1 MPLTYKINTPL
12 SPQEASEIFDSSG
25 IKRPTQDVDRIA
37 RMLEHADVL
46 ITAWDE
52 DRPVGIAR
60 AITDYAYCAYLS
72 DLAVRKEYQ
81 QQGIGKRLVTELQAH
96 LGEEVSLLLLSAPGA
111 MEYYPQIGFQNAENA
126 FLIRRTK

>member
-1 MPLTYKINTPL
+1 MAIVYKLNSSL
-12 SPQEASEIFDSSG
+12 APQEAAEIFDSSG
-25 IKRPTQDVDRIA
+25 IKRPTQDLNRIA

-52 DRPVGIAR
+52 DQPVGIAR
-60 AITDYAYCAYLS
+60 AITDYAYCCYLS

-81 QQGIGKRLVTELQAH
+81 KQGIGKRLVTELQAH

-126 FLIRRTK
+126 FLIRRTR

>member
-1 MPLTYKINTPL
+1 MAIVYKVNALL
-12 SPQEASEIFDSSG
+12 SPREAAEIFDSSG
-25 IKRPTQDVDRIA
+25 IKRPTQDVERIA

-46 ITAWDE
+46 LTAWDE
-52 DRPVGIAR
+52 DRPVAIAR
-60 AITDYAYCAYLS
+60 VITDYAYCAYLS

-81 QQGIGKRLVTELQAH
+81 KQGIGKRLVTELQTH